1 MKRCFAVSLAVLLSC
16 SVAMPVLGAGRRTQ
30 PVRHD
35 RAVPT
40 GTKKPTSPEQA
51 AAQSA
56 GQSPGQSAPQPDAS
70 SPAAAGA
77 ASPDA
82 VVLKGLPAAWAATVL
97 DKPAPPPPA
106 ATGTRAASDSPHDK
120 NGRTA
125 KSSPAK
131 TGAQAGAALAAAGA
145 AVQGAA
151 AAASSQ
157 ARILIPTPAGVG
169 LAAFQS
175 GNRFIIVLDKAEA
188 MDTSALRG
196 DGIFSGLTVTTLPD
210 ATLIQVPLPDTRA
223 LYLSQQ
229 VEGWILGD
237 KPPPG
242 DYGDRRVINP
252 RKADDGILYPMRRP
266 GRVLSITDP
275 ASRTR
280 LLVGTSTTDDGGI
293 LSLRSGEGY
302 DVWPTTEGVVVA
314 AWSQG
319 IGLRATSD
327 GALLSMDGKAFP
339 DTGAAVYASD
349 VDFKWLGLR
358 DLPLPE
364 LAQRFRAATL
374 AAAASEPAQRFA
386 RRLDAAKAAFA
397 LGSFVEAR
405 GILTV
410 ALEDDPEEATQP
422 QVRFLLAASE
432 LLSGNRQGA
441 SLLEGPWPDNQQR
454 AVQLWRGLY
463 LAALGGR
470 DTEASHLL
478 ARDFGRLRSY
488 PAAVR
493 DTILPV
499 AAEEI
504 GRYGSQEDVEALGK
518 LPAGAPYELV
528 SAFTQLR
535 SGKRKEAYAAFQ
547 KLASAKDPL
556 VAEKAMEQKISL
568 DLANG
573 SMTPAAAADAFE
585 LLLADARLAGREAAV
600 RLLQADAYMRAQ
612 NWSAALGAIDNALT
626 SSAPTADSVTTPL
639 LFQTLA
645 GIAAQ
650 GAKESDKKA
659 LLYDTAMLK
668 SHLPIL
674 PPGEKKAEILAAYGT
689 MLQGLGLPDD
699 AAQAYSDA
707 IPMLDAPDA
716 RARAGEGLANADLA
730 RKRPQ
735 DAVTALTRTDAPDL
749 PDDIKSARRRAAARV
764 ALALGDQAKALF
776 LLQGDTSPQALD
788 TSAGIHEAKSE
799 WAMATADLRI
809 VAETAIPQAGAL
821 SESQQALALRL
832 ASDASQAGDHS
843 TLDWIAG
850 LVGSRALGGDND
862 RMFRL
867 LTQPTDASVATAA
880 P

>member
-16 SVAMPVLGAGRRTQ
+16 SVAMPGLGAGRRAQ
-30 PVRHD
+30 PVRHA
-35 RAVPT
+35 RQAPAPRKKPARPVKAPVKTATPAQATPPTAAPT
-40 GTKKPTSPEQA
+40 GASA
-51 AAQSA
+51 A
-56 GQSPGQSAPQPDAS
+56 DAI
-70 SPAAAGA
+70 
-77 ASPDA
+77 
-82 VVLKGLPAAWAATVL
+82 VLKGLPAAWAATVL
-97 DKPAPPPPA
+97 DKPAPPPPPSP
-106 ATGTRAASDSPHDK
+106 ASASAGNKPANAK
-120 NGRTA
+120 TA
-125 KSSPAK
+125 KTTPAK
-131 TGAQAGAALAAAGA
+131 AGAPANAAVAAAGA
-145 AVQGAA
+145 NQGGASV
-151 AAASSQ
+151 ASSQ
-157 ARILIPTPAGVG
+157 DRILIPTPAGVG

-196 DGIFSGLTVTTLPD
+196 DGIFSALTVTTLPD
-210 ATLIQVPLPDTRA
+210 ATLIQVPLPDTRE

-229 VEGWILGD
+229 MEGWVLGD

-242 DYGDRRVINP
+242 NDYGDRRVINP
-252 RKADDGILYPMRRP
+252 RQAEGGILYPMRRP

-275 ASRTR
+275 ASNAR

-293 LSLRSGEGY
+293 LSLRKGEGY
-302 DVWPTTEGVVVA
+302 DVWPTTEGVVIA

-319 IGLRATSD
+319 IGLRATPE

-358 DLPLPE
+358 DLPLPD
-364 LAQRFRAATL
+364 LAKRFRAATL

-410 ALEDDPEEATQP
+410 ALEDDPEEAAQP
-422 QVRFLLAASE
+422 SVRFLLAASE

-470 DTEASHLL
+470 DTEASHML
-478 ARDFGRLRSY
+478 ARDFGRLKSY

-504 GRYGSQEDVEALGK
+504 GRYGSQDDVEAMGK
-518 LPAGAPYELV
+518 LPTGAPYELV

-535 SGKRKEAYAAFQ
+535 SGNRKAAYAGFE
-547 KLASAKDPL
+547 KLTRDKDPL
-556 VAEKAMEQKISL
+556 VAEKAMEQKVSL

-573 SMTPAAAADAFE
+573 SMTPPAAADAFE
-585 LLLADARLAGREAAV
+585 LLLPDARLAGREAPV

-612 NWSAALGAIDNALT
+612 NWPAALGAIDNAL
-626 SSAPTADSVTTPL
+626 SSPAPIAVSVTTPL
-639 LFQTLA
+639 LLQTLA

-650 GAKESDKKA
+650 GAKETDKKA

-668 SHLPIL
+668 SHLSIL
-674 PPGEKKAEILAAYGT
+674 PPGEKKAEVMGGYAG
-689 MLQGLGLPDD
+689 MLLNLGLPDD

-707 IPMLDAPDA
+707 IPMLDGAEA
-716 RARAGEGLANADLA
+716 RARLGEGLANADLA

-749 PDDIKSARRRAAARV
+749 PDDIKAARRRAAARV
-764 ALALGDQAKALF
+764 ALALGDQAKALS

-788 TSAGIHEAKSE
+788 TSARIHEAKNE
-799 WAMATADLRI
+799 WAMAAADLRI
-809 VAETAIPQAGAL
+809 VAETAIPQTGTL
-821 SESQQALALRL
+821 SDSQQALALRL
-832 ASDASQAGDHS
+832 ASDASQAGDHA

-850 LVGSRALGGDND
+850 IVGNRSMTGDND

-867 LTQPTDASVATAA
+867 LTQPPDASMAA
-880 P
+880 ASP